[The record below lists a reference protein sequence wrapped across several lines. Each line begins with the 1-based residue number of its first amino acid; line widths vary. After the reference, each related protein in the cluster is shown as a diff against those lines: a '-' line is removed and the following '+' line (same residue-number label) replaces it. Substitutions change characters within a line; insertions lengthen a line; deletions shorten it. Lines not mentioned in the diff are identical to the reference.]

1 MREEELAARAA
12 EYVRAA
18 GGQAWEEA
26 LLTAA
31 RRALWEVKNAC
42 ALPQLPEG
50 LWEEAAALAAGL
62 CLQAA
67 SPAGEAAP
75 LSVREGDTQV
85 PFSGEDLP
93 GPKRAALAA
102 ELCAGARRAFARYRR
117 LVW

>member
-50 LWEEAAALAAGL
+50 LWEEAAAL

-85 PFSGEDLP
+85 QFSGEDLP